1 MSVRFNTVTVIGVG
15 LLGGSLGLALR
26 ERGLAGRIRGVGH
39 RRSSLDAALRRGA
52 IDTAHE
58 DLAEGAADADLI
70 VVCTPAAVALAQL
83 AEIRAHCRADAV
95 VTDVAST
102 KSRIC
107 AAGRALWPEPSRFV
121 GGHPMAGSEKHGPEH
136 AVATLYEGSVTFVEP
151 AAGHDPHAYAEVRGL
166 WEALGSRTVE
176 IAPDDHDAVV
186 ARTSHIPH
194 IAAAC
199 LALLAAEQPGARAAA
214 GGGFRDTTRVA
225 AGRPEIWRDICLTN
239 AESIGAGLE
248 ALSKLIAEAADAI
261 GRGDAAALA
270 AFFQRAGEARRQ
282 VTEK

>member
-1 MSVRFNTVTVIGVG
+1 MSVRFDTVTVIGVG

-26 ERGLAGRIRGVGH
+26 GRGLAGCIRGVGH
-39 RRSSLDAALRRGA
+39 RRSSLEAALQRGA

-58 DLAEGAADADLI
+58 DLAEGVADADLI

-83 AEIRAHCRADAV
+83 SDIRAHCRADTV
-95 VTDVAST
+95 ITDVAST

-107 AAGRALWPEPSRFV
+107 AAGRTLWPSPSRFV
-121 GGHPMAGSEKHGPEH
+121 GSHPMAGSEKSGPEH
-136 AVATLYEGSVTFVEP
+136 AVATLYEGSVTFVER
-151 AAGHDPHAYAEVRGL
+151 AAGHDPEAHAMVRAL

-239 AESIGAGLE
+239 AEPIGAGLD
-248 ALSKLIAEAADAI
+248 ALSKLIADVAEAI
-261 GRGDAAALA
+261 GQGDAAALE

-282 VTEK
+282 VTER